1 MINDKYTARIKK
13 QNKNLKK
20 YRCTSNILSIIRLI
34 VISTSVYFTY
44 IFVKTNYKIVYLIL
58 CSILYAVFICLIIYH
73 KRIKNKISFSKEIV
87 NINNMYL
94 DRINGN
100 WINFTDTGKEF
111 INKRHRYSYDLDI
124 VGEKS
129 LFQLINLT
137 NTYYGRKIL
146 AEDLLNPQYDKNE
159 IKSRQEAIE
168 ELSNKLD
175 FCQSLQ
181 AVSKK
186 HRIKLVNPNKL
197 ISYAENKESSIKSTH
212 IRKFI
217 YALPVFTVPL
227 SFLIIL
233 FQYKKIYIVVAA
245 IIVQCLIWLIGFLK
259 NNKILES
266 VRYLKHNLDTYYNIL
281 KLLEKQQFNS
291 KKLNNIREI
300 LFNESSSSISGIKEL
315 NSISERINL
324 RYNSI
329 LYMILNGLFLWDY
342 QCVFSLENWKYKY
355 GFKVKVWLKA
365 IGEVESLMSLSTL
378 ISINE
383 KTYFPVIDNSRLMIT
398 AKELGHPLINS
409 NKRVLN
415 DIDLQ
420 NNIFIITGSNMSG
433 KTTFLRTVGINL
445 VLAYS
450 GAPVCSSQMTC
461 SILNIFTSMRIT
473 DDLKNGISTFYAELV
488 RIKDIINYVNCN
500 KDKNI
505 IFLIDEIFR
514 GTNSKDR
521 ILGAKNVLAN
531 LNALGAIGIITTHD
545 LELCSLDKNYRI
557 KNYNF
562 SEYYK
567 GNKIFF
573 DYKIKQGKSITT
585 NAKYLMKKVG
595 IKILEE

>member
-1 MINDKYTARIKK
+1 M
-13 QNKNLKK
+13 
-20 YRCTSNILSIIRLI
+20 
-34 VISTSVYFTY
+34 
-44 IFVKTNYKIVYLIL
+44 
-58 CSILYAVFICLIIYH
+58 
-73 KRIKNKISFSKEIV
+73 
-87 NINNMYL
+87 
-94 DRINGN
+94 
-100 WINFTDTGKEF
+100 
-111 INKRHRYSYDLDI
+111 
-124 VGEKS
+124 
-129 LFQLINLT
+129 
-137 NTYYGRKIL
+137 
-146 AEDLLNPQYDKNE
+146 
-159 IKSRQEAIE
+159 
-168 ELSNKLD
+168 
-175 FCQSLQ
+175 
-181 AVSKK
+181 
-186 HRIKLVNPNKL
+186 
-197 ISYAENKESSIKSTH
+197 ISYAENKKLSIKSTH

-217 YALPVFTVPL
+217 YVLPVFTVPL

-245 IIVQCLIWLIGFLK
+245 IIVQSLIWFMGFLK

-266 VRYLKHNLDTYYNIL
+266 VRYLKNNLDTYSKIL
-281 KLLEKQQFNS
+281 KLLERQQFNS
-291 KKLNNIREI
+291 EKLNNIKEI
-300 LFNESSSSISGIKEL
+300 LFKKGSSSISGIKEL

-324 RYNSI
+324 RYNYI

-342 QCVFSLENWKYKY
+342 QCVFSLESWKYKY

-383 KTYFPVIDNSRLMIT
+383 KTSFPIIENSKLMVT
-398 AKELGHPLINS
+398 AKDLGHPLINS
-409 NKRVLN
+409 NKRALN
-415 DIDLQ
+415 DMDLQ
-420 NNIFIITGSNMSG
+420 NNIFIITGSNMLG

-450 GAPVCSSQMTC
+450 GAPVCSSKMTC

-531 LNALGAIGIITTHD
+531 LNVLGAIGIITTHD
-545 LELCSLDKNYRI
+545 LELCSLDKNRRI